1 MHVFNTKNNFG
12 ERFRKGMENPEKL
25 FNSTFTWYSLVL
37 SEKTHLKTVMVKHKQ
52 LPAA

>member
-12 ERFRKGMENPEKL
+12 ERFRNGMENPEKL

-37 SEKTHLKTVMVKHKQ
+37 SKKNHLKTFMIKHKQ